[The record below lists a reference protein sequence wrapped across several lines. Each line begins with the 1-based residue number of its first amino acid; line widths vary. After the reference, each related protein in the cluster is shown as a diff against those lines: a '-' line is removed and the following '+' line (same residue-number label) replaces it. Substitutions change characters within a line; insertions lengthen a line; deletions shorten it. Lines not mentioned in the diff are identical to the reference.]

1 MRKYKNTNYE
11 VLLMTNETK
20 GDPYT
25 GEETPESQ
33 ELIDKVR
40 RLSPGAQSVLF
51 AMLIEEGEE
60 EPAKREGFTSDEIN
74 QACAAC
80 SLDDA
85 ATPQTLIEAGI
96 SDLKEQKFIEERN
109 ARLYLITRVEHVRT
123 FEKSVESGMY
133 VVRR

>member
-1 MRKYKNTNYE
+1 
-11 VLLMTNETK
+11 MTQENEESK
-20 GDPYT
+20 YT
-25 GEETPESQ
+25 GDEAPESQ

-40 RLSPGAQSVLF
+40 HLSLGAQSVLY

-60 EPAKREGFTSDEIN
+60 KLEKREGFTSAEIH

-85 ATPQTLIEAGI
+85 PTPQTLIDAGI
-96 SDLKEQKFIEERN
+96 SELKERRFIEERN
-109 ARLYLITRVEHVRT
+109 DRLYLITRPEHMRT
-123 FEKSVESGMY
+123 FEKSVESSMY

>member
-1 MRKYKNTNYE
+1 
-11 VLLMTNETK
+11 MTNETK
-20 GDPYT
+20 GGPYT

-40 RLSPGAQSVLF
+40 SLSQGAQSVLY

-60 EPAKREGFTSDEIN
+60 EPAQREGFTSPEIH

-85 ATPQTLIEAGI
+85 ATPETLIDAGI
-96 SDLKEQKFIEERN
+96 SELKEQKYIEERN
-109 ARLYLITRVEHVRT
+109 GRLYLITRTEHVRT
-123 FEKSVESGMY
+123 FEKSVESSMY

>member
-1 MRKYKNTNYE
+1 MI
-11 VLLMTNETK
+11 NETK

-60 EPAKREGFTSDEIN
+60 EPAKREGFTSDEIH

-96 SDLKEQKFIEERN
+96 SELKEQKFIEERN
-109 ARLYLITRVEHVRT
+109 GRLYLITRTEHVRT
-123 FEKSVESGMY
+123 FEKSVESSMY

>member
-1 MRKYKNTNYE
+1 
-11 VLLMTNETK
+11 MTKETK
-20 GDPYT
+20 VDPYT

-40 RLSPGAQSVLF
+40 RLSPGAQSVLY
-51 AMLIEEGEE
+51 AMLMEEGEE
-60 EPAKREGFTSDEIN
+60 EPAQREGFTSAEIH

-85 ATPQTLIEAGI
+85 ATPESLIDAGI
-96 SDLKEQKFIEERN
+96 AELKGQEFIEEREG
-109 ARLYLITRVEHVRT
+109 RLYLITRTEHVRT
-123 FEKSVESGMY
+123 FEKSVESSMY

>member
-1 MRKYKNTNYE
+1 
-11 VLLMTNETK
+11 MTNETK
-20 GDPYT
+20 GGPYT
-25 GEETPESQ
+25 GGEAPESQ

-40 RLSPGAQSVLF
+40 RLSPGAQSVLY

-60 EPAKREGFTSDEIN
+60 EPAQREGFSSAEIN

-85 ATPQTLIEAGI
+85 ATPQTLIDAGI
-96 SDLKEQKFIEERN
+96 SELKERKFIEERN
-109 ARLYLITRVEHVRT
+109 GRLYLITRTEHVRT
-123 FEKSVESGMY
+123 FEKSVESSMY

>member
-1 MRKYKNTNYE
+1 
-11 VLLMTNETK
+11 MTNETK

-60 EPAKREGFTSDEIN
+60 EPAKREGFTSDEIH

-96 SDLKEQKFIEERN
+96 SELKEQKFIEERN
-109 ARLYLITRVEHVRT
+109 ARLYLITRTEHVRT
-123 FEKSVESGMY
+123 FERSVESSMY

>member
-1 MRKYKNTNYE
+1 
-11 VLLMTNETK
+11 MTQEKEEGN
-20 GDPYT
+20 YT
-25 GEETPESQ
+25 GEEAPESQ

-40 RLSPGAQSVLF
+40 HLSLGAQSVLY

-60 EPAKREGFTSDEIN
+60 EPEKREGFTSAEIH

-85 ATPQTLIEAGI
+85 ATPQTLIDAGT
-96 SDLKEQKFIEERN
+96 SELKERRFIEERN
-109 ARLYLITRVEHVRT
+109 DRLYLITRPEHMRT
-123 FEKSVESGMY
+123 FEKSVESSMY

>member
-1 MRKYKNTNYE
+1 
-11 VLLMTNETK
+11 MTQENEEGK
-20 GDPYT
+20 YT
-25 GEETPESQ
+25 GDEAPESQ

-40 RLSPGAQSVLF
+40 HLSLGAQSVLY

-60 EPAKREGFTSDEIN
+60 EPEKREGFTSAEIH

-85 ATPQTLIEAGI
+85 ATPQTLIDAGI
-96 SDLKEQKFIEERN
+96 SELKERRFIEERN
-109 ARLYLITRVEHVRT
+109 DRLYLITRPEHMRT
-123 FEKSVESGMY
+123 FEKSVESSMY

>member
-1 MRKYKNTNYE
+1 
-11 VLLMTNETK
+11 MTQENEESK
-20 GDPYT
+20 YT
-25 GEETPESQ
+25 GDEAPESQ

-40 RLSPGAQSVLF
+40 HLSLGAQSVLY

-60 EPAKREGFTSDEIN
+60 KPEKREGFTSAEIH

-85 ATPQTLIEAGI
+85 PTPQTLIDAGI
-96 SDLKEQKFIEERN
+96 SELKERRFIEERN
-109 ARLYLITRVEHVRT
+109 DRLYLITRPEHMRT
-123 FEKSVESGMY
+123 FEKSVESSTY